1 MVIRSLGR
9 TLAALAVLGLAGLHA
24 GGAVAQPQSFPQKP
38 VRLIVPF
45 VPGGATDVVARLL
58 AQGLTERWPHAML
71 VENRAGAGGSIA
83 SELVARA
90 NPDGYTQIFA
100 SGSVLT
106 ANQHMYAKLSHDPGK
121 DLVGVSLVASGPQV
135 IAVAANSKFQ
145 SLGDLL
151 AAMRAAP
158 GKLSYGSAGVGSQV
172 HLAGENFLFATK
184 IEATHVPYKGEAAA
198 IADLLGGQ
206 IDWAPPNL
214 GAAINFLRDRKLRA
228 LAITSPKRSAALP
241 DVPTVAEAGV
251 PGFENMGWFGVA
263 VPRGTPP
270 ALIGRIADE
279 IQKVASG
286 AAFRERVSGL
296 GMDAVGNRPEEFQKY
311 INEEIGRWGAI
322 IRERKITAR

>member
-9 TLAALAVLGLAGLHA
+9 TLTALAVLGLAGLHA

-145 SLGDLL
+145 SL
-151 AAMRAAP
+151 
-158 GKLSYGSAGVGSQV
+158 KQS
-172 HLAGENFLFATK
+172 
-184 IEATHVPYKGEAAA
+184 
-198 IADLLGGQ
+198 
-206 IDWAPPNL
+206 
-214 GAAINFLRDRKLRA
+214 
-228 LAITSPKRSAALP
+228 
-241 DVPTVAEAGV
+241 
-251 PGFENMGWFGVA
+251 
-263 VPRGTPP
+263 
-270 ALIGRIADE
+270 
-279 IQKVASG
+279 
-286 AAFRERVSGL
+286 
-296 GMDAVGNRPEEFQKY
+296 
-311 INEEIGRWGAI
+311 
-322 IRERKITAR
+322 